1 MVLSGCLISISEV
14 DTMVISD
21 TDKKLLASFLM
32 VSSAAHEN
40 FPNDYYNETWKSE
53 KLPGYSLIVKFNNI
67 GKKTFAIYFEDCLIG
82 EHNLLTCTPS
92 WIVNTL
98 RDNILDNILER
109 KN

>member
-40 FPNDYYNETWKSE
+40 FPHDYYNETWKSE
-53 KLPGYSLIVKFNNI
+53 KLPGYSLIVKFNNR
-67 GKKTFAIYFEDCLIG
+67 
-82 EHNLLTCTPS
+82 TPCMIFDPHFDS
-92 WIVNTL
+92 KYYL
-98 RDNILDNILER
+98 
-109 KN
+109 